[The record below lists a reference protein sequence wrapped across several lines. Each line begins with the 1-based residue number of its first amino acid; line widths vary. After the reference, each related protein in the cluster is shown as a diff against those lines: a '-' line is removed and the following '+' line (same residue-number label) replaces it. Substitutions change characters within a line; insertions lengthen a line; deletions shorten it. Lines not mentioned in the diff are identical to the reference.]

1 MCVCGDGRWLFVQA
15 KHLRNWCQDRF
26 LWVCLAK
33 SCNHAY
39 SIFLHH
45 ITPND
50 FAPHGVAGF
59 STSSSSNTRGSENSG
74 VGLVFARLLQKWK
87 RHEILMNFDESWQ
100 SQLNCQNWVAWRCTI
115 AKLRFCQSDGL
126 DWTWFANLRQTPW
139 QRGPAPGW
147 LKKTFSF
154 LVLLSCVFFASPAFV
169 GYHIVMFPLWGLCTT
184 ELYFSQLPLSYQ
196 RRSASSWSYYYFIT
210 IILYSI
216 LYYQVASSLSL
227 KTRKDKL
234 MPTLRLENHTLR
246 IHGDSYLGIH
256 AFYIRVHHANGMYPR
271 PQVSPNLSQ

>member
-26 LWVCLAK
+26 LWVCLTK

-100 SQLNCQNWVAWRCTI
+100 SQLNCQNWVAWRWIHSQTTLLPVRRFGLNLICQPEADSMAKRTCTWLI
-115 AKLRFCQSDGL
+115 EKNILFSCTFVVCVLRISRFC
-126 DWTWFANLRQTPW
+126 WVPHCH
-139 QRGPAPGW
+139 
-147 LKKTFSF
+147 
-154 LVLLSCVFFASPAFV
+154 V
-169 GYHIVMFPLWGLCTT
+169 
-184 ELYFSQLPLSYQ
+184 
-196 RRSASSWSYYYFIT
+196 
-210 IILYSI
+210 
-216 LYYQVASSLSL
+216 SSL
-227 KTRKDKL
+227 
-234 MPTLRLENHTLR
+234 RLVQNRAVLFTTP
-246 IHGDSYLGIH
+246 S
-256 AFYIRVHHANGMYPR
+256 
-271 PQVSPNLSQ
+271 